1 MNSTTVDTEKFM
13 RERIEHVLSI
23 FPKISKSMLQ
33 VGIGTSISPQLWKP
47 VYERMVSEGVVV
59 EESADFTTPNGRHQN
74 YVIVQLKR
82 NVTGATTATEQ
93 AVA

>member
-1 MNSTTVDTEKFM
+1 MTVNASVDTEKFM

-47 VYERMVSEGVVV
+47 VYEGMVREGLIV

-82 NVTGATTATEQ
+82 NVATTATEQ